1 MMTTPILSKY
11 ERARLIGARSLQL
24 AFGAPP
30 LVEVTG
36 QSAPMQVALAEMEA
50 GIIPLV
56 VLR

>member
-1 MMTTPILSKY
+1 METPVLSKY

-30 LVEVTG
+30 LMEVNEKQT
-36 QSAPMQVALAEMEA
+36 PMAIALKEMES